1 MLQKAIESAA
11 KKTATLQKQLSGMC
25 DLLEQGLYT
34 PDMFRQRSQSVTERL
49 EKAKSEHT
57 HLSEQLDNAQK
68 ALTAK
73 TEFIPKVEHVLSVY
87 DALGSPAEKNQL
99 LKEVIDHAEYHKA
112 KSGAYKG
119 VSVDDFELILYP
131 KMPV

>member
-1 MLQKAIESAA
+1 M
-11 KKTATLQKQLSGMC
+11 QKQLDGMC

-49 EKAKSEHT
+49 EKAKAEHA

-68 ALTAK
+68 VLTAK
-73 TEFIPKVEHVLSVY
+73 TEFIPKVEHVLNVY
-87 DALGSPAEKNQL
+87 DTLGSPAEKNQL

-119 VSVDDFELILYP
+119 VSVDDFELIVYP